1 MLQLF
6 AFDRVAVAVADLYF
20 LNPVPKNDQFGPER
34 GVRVELRTVSATD
47 GPSIYAARE
56 VHVGGAIWRAD
67 LLSSVDSPVSG
78 FDRVHHHPHFEG
90 AEPGPRVFDPAMEA
104 DPLGWTL
111 DRLADVEGLVAG
123 CGFDSSVLGPGD
135 GDALRAELGAIGA
148 AISRMVTRIEAGELA
163 RPPAADPTA
172 PTRAG
177 WL

>member
-20 LNPVPKNDQFGPER
+20 LNPVPKNDHFGPER
-34 GVRVELRTVSATD
+34 GVRVELRTARGAD

-56 VHVGGAIWRAD
+56 VHVDGAIWRAD
-67 LLSSVDSPVSG
+67 LLSSVYSPVTS

-111 DRLADVEGLVAG
+111 AQLSDAEGLVAR
-123 CGFDSSVLGPGD
+123 CGFDPSVLGPGD
-135 GDALRAELGAIGA
+135 ADALRAEVGAIGA
-148 AISRMVTRIEAGELA
+148 AIARMVDRIEAGELA
-163 RPPAADPTA
+163 RPPAADPA
-172 PTRAG
+172 EPTRAG